1 MQHMFKDENKIQ
13 WKEHVAAV
21 ADMGLIVGYSD
32 GYFRPEGTLTQGAYC
47 KMLYL
52 LAAGNG
58 YWSQLLYFRPT
69 GNWSDLQDAV
79 FGRYIGFF
87 GQLIDKNPD
96 IAGDWGRRLRAGN
109 FNAALSIR
117 KNDALLWIH
126 FVSKV
131 CYRLSSDQVLLSLSD
146 NEKEN
151 DATSEWVS
159 NLIFIYC
166 TEIVKEL
173 KQASGEDRHVLFEL
187 WSKCGENIDH
197 VLGPNPE
204 ILRVFE
210 KCSPIEYEMLTHA
223 ENYIAPFYSVQIPI
237 MYELIGLAPSLSGKT
252 QISATKAY
260 QYTSLKA
267 LKSMIDEFNNNIQNN
282 SYERIISKTFGPRF
296 QLHMSNAEFL
306 NDPDEGEILENNFHI
321 ENAPQETPERVQEYH
336 PRQEYISCL
345 TVEKEEK
352 LPMWVQYGDGG
363 KGCRIEFKLNSLN
376 EFHEVTYTPRNEL
389 PEEIIRIVFEMQ
401 KLVSDYYKS
410 NPKDTTYAVYGWAR
424 SLLKK
429 YGYYFKDKYYSQE
442 KEIRS
447 IITPKLEDIHMWKD
461 PRDGEIF
468 PRSYVLLKEP
478 LIVESVMLGPK
489 CPNPEQI
496 AVALKNLG
504 IKRILRSNIHFQ

>member
-1 MQHMFKDENKIQ
+1 MFKDENQIQ
-13 WKEHVAAV
+13 WKEQVAAV
-21 ADMGLIVGYSD
+21 ADMGLIDGYLD
-32 GYFRPEGTLTQGAYC
+32 GYFYPSGAVTQGAYC
-47 KMLYL
+47 KILYR
-52 LAAGNG
+52 LAVGNG
-58 YWSQLLYFRPT
+58 YWAQLLNFYPT
-69 GNWSDLQDAV
+69 GNWDDLKGTA
-79 FGRYIGFF
+79 FGCYVGFL
-87 GQLIDKNPD
+87 GQLIDKNPSV
-96 IAGDWGRRLRAGN
+96 AGDWGRRMRAEK
-109 FNAALSIR
+109 FCTSSCIR
-117 KNDALLWIH
+117 QNDALLWLH
-126 FVSKV
+126 FVCKV
-131 CYRLSSDQVLLSLSD
+131 CYRLVSD
-146 NEKEN
+146 NFLISIPQEDRNKK
-151 DATSEWVS
+151 ASREWLS
-159 NLIFIYC
+159 NLIYVYC
-166 TEIVKEL
+166 SKIVEEL
-173 KQASGEDRHVLFEL
+173 KQASGKDKRAFWEH
-187 WSKCGENIDH
+187 WSKCGENVDH
-197 VLGPNPE
+197 ILGPNPE

-210 KCSPIEYEMLTHA
+210 KCSPIEYEMLTYA

-237 MYELIGLAPSLSGKT
+237 MYELIGLASSLSGKT
-252 QISATKAY
+252 QISTTIAY

-267 LKSMIDEFNNNIQNN
+267 LKSMIDEFNSNIQNN
-282 SYERIISKTFGPRF
+282 SYERVISKAIGPRF

-321 ENAPQETPERVQEYH
+321 ENAPHETPERVQEYH

-345 TVEKEEK
+345 TIEKEEK
-352 LPMWVQYGDGG
+352 LPMWVQYGDRG
-363 KGCRIEFKLNSLN
+363 KGCRIEFRLNSIN
-376 EFHEVTYTPRNEL
+376 EFHEVTYTPRDKL
-389 PEEIIRIVFEMQ
+389 PEDITCTISEMQ
-401 KLVSDYYKS
+401 KRVNVYYKS

-504 IKRILRSNIHFQ
+504 ITRILRSNIHFQ

>member
-1 MQHMFKDENKIQ
+1 MLTAGKVQHMFKDENKIQ

-69 GNWSDLQDAV
+69 CNWSDLQDAV

-210 KCSPIEYEMLTHA
+210 KCSPIEYEMLTYA

-237 MYELIGLAPSLSGKT
+237 QLVFFQECKILVVLYRKVPALRPEDLEPVVVGRPGQQEGRDLQHQVIAVRHDREGQHRQRLGGPVRLAEEQDEDLCLLKVHQQQYHLSFVIHRPA
-252 QISATKAY
+252 QI
-260 QYTSLKA
+260 L
-267 LKSMIDEFNNNIQNN
+267 
-282 SYERIISKTFGPRF
+282 PRF
-296 QLHMSNAEFL
+296 RADRLI
-306 NDPDEGEILENNFHI
+306 D
-321 ENAPQETPERVQEYH
+321 
-336 PRQEYISCL
+336 
-345 TVEKEEK
+345 
-352 LPMWVQYGDGG
+352 
-363 KGCRIEFKLNSLN
+363 
-376 EFHEVTYTPRNEL
+376 
-389 PEEIIRIVFEMQ
+389 
-401 KLVSDYYKS
+401 
-410 NPKDTTYAVYGWAR
+410 R
-424 SLLKK
+424 SLRAADQ
-429 YGYYFKDKYYSQE
+429 DKPVSSDGMAAAE
-442 KEIRS
+442 K
-447 IITPKLEDIHMWKD
+447 
-461 PRDGEIF
+461 F
-468 PRSYVLLKEP
+468 
-478 LIVESVMLGPK
+478 
-489 CPNPEQI
+489 
-496 AVALKNLG
+496 
-504 IKRILRSNIHFQ
+504 LRLV